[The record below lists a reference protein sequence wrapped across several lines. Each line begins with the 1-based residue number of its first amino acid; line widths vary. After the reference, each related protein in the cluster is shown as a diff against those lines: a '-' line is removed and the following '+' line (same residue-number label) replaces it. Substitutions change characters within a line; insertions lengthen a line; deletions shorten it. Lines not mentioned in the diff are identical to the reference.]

1 MINLN
6 QFIFSAYKLQDYLDC
21 ERRFELKH
29 ILKQSWPAIQSE
41 PVQLLEQQMQI
52 GEQFHLLAQQFFTNI
67 PEALIEKQI
76 EHDQLASWLK
86 DFINF
91 SRVYLTE
98 THFAE
103 YKIRYKLN
111 DLRLTAIYDLLV
123 IKNNKKYTIIDW
135 KTNKNKAKIHQI
147 KQTIQSRLYPLLLA
161 LNGENFPNTKR
172 IEPEQIEM
180 IYWFANFPDQPEI
193 IQYSSYQFQEDL
205 EFIQSLINQISSK
218 NIGEF
223 VKTDH
228 TQLCNFC
235 KYRSLCERGISAG
248 LVDELDEEIWQE
260 QIIDIDFSQIGE
272 IEF

>member
-1 MINLN
+1 MINHN

-41 PVQLLEQQMQI
+41 PVQLLEQQMQM

-76 EHDQLASWLK
+76 EHDQLAAWWKNFLK
-86 DFINF
+86 F
-91 SRVYLTE
+91 SRNYLNE
-98 THFAE
+98 IHFAE
-103 YKIRYKLN
+103 YKIGYKLN
-111 DLRLTAIYDLLV
+111 DFRLTAIYDLLV
-123 IKNNKKYTIIDW
+123 IEKNKKYTIIDW
-135 KTNKNKAKIHQI
+135 KTNKTKTKSHQI
-147 KQTIQSRLYPLLLA
+147 KQTIQSRLYPLLLV
-161 LNGENFPNTKR
+161 LNGENFPNTNR
-172 IEPEQIEM
+172 IDPEQIEM
-180 IYWFANFPDQPEI
+180 IYWFANFPDQPEF

-205 EFIQSLINQISSK
+205 DFIKSLINQISSK

-223 VKTDH
+223 LKTDH

-235 KYRSLCERGISAG
+235 KYRSLCERGTSAG
-248 LVDELDEEIWQE
+248 LLDELEEELWQE
-260 QIIDIDFSQIGE
+260 HIIDIDFSQIGE

>member
-6 QFIFSAYKLQDYLDC
+6 HFIFSAYKLQDYLDC

-67 PEALIEKQI
+67 PEELVEKQI
-76 EHDQLASWLK
+76 ENDQLASWWK
-86 DFINF
+86 DFQNF

-98 THFAE
+98 PHFAE
-103 YKIRYKLN
+103 YKIGYKLN
-111 DLRLTAIYDLLV
+111 EFRLTAIYDLLV
-123 IKNNKKYTIIDW
+123 IENNRKFKIIDW
-135 KTNKNKAKIHQI
+135 KTNKNKPKSHQI
-147 KQTIQSRLYPLLLA
+147 KQTVQSRLYPSILA
-161 LNGENFPNTKR
+161 LNGENFPKTNR
-172 IEPEQIEM
+172 IDPEQIEM
-180 IYWFANFPDQPEI
+180 IYWFANFPYQPEI
-193 IQYSSYQFQEDL
+193 IQYSSYQLQEDL
-205 EFIQSLINQISSK
+205 DFIKSLINQISSK

-223 VKTDH
+223 LKTDH

-248 LVDELDEEIWQE
+248 SVDELDEEIWQE